1 MKDKVKINFN
11 KLNTLKS
18 KLSIKQ
24 KLIDL
29 GQEIFND
36 EYIDYKLIN
45 MEKDTITLSFFFD
58 FIQLEI
64 KATNIANDINCDL
77 SEQLSFKEHKC
88 LNYPIQKLFI
98 RSTLDSAS
106 HSSIDTPFFT
116 TAREKKD
123 LKKKSTKNV
132 PVFIRYCIDLIL
144 NEIGEG
150 DLLDKYKKYKYIRDI
165 PMVFP

>member
-1 MKDKVKINFN
+1 MKDKVEINFN

-77 SEQLSFKEHKC
+77 SDQLSFKENKC
-88 LNYPIQKLFI
+88 LNYPIQK
-98 RSTLDSAS
+98 
-106 HSSIDTPFFT
+106 
-116 TAREKKD
+116 
-123 LKKKSTKNV
+123 
-132 PVFIRYCIDLIL
+132 
-144 NEIGEG
+144 
-150 DLLDKYKKYKYIRDI
+150 
-165 PMVFP
+165 